1 MKSEQEIKDWIR
13 SLKQELKD
21 PRRDDIDKEN
31 IQDEIDILLE
41 VLK

>member
-1 MKSEQEIKDWIR
+1 MKTEQEIKDWIK
-13 SLKQELKD
+13 SLKSELKD
-21 PRRDDIDKEN
+21 PNRDDIDKEN